1 MNLIWVKYVTK
12 ILIALCKLYLLLVSI
27 RATFKPFYF
36 GFVCVCVCMYVCIYM
51 QEGSYMNTH
60 GHSSGPKVT
69 AA

>member
-36 GFVCVCVCMYVCIYM
+36 GFVCVCVCMYVCMY
-51 QEGSYMNTH
+51 SDL
-60 GHSSGPKVT
+60 SF
-69 AA
+69 